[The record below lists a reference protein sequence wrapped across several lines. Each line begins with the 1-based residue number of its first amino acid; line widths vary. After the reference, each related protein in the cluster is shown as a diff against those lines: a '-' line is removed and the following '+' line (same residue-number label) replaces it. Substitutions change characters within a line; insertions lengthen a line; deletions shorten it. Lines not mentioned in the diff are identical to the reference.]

1 MSEGSGVRRWVAVGV
16 TIGVVVKVHER
27 LRALLWSS
35 SKRRGRVRTVRAV
48 SASGHGER
56 AVRLFARDEAHQ
68 VNRPLDALAAVALRN
83 LAPSDFDRDM
93 RLNALLS
100 DLVDQDRA
108 DRLAHPERAFVRGEL
123 DLVAPE
129 LRRGEFALDRLQF
142 QLDGD
147 VGCELNLRHW

>member
-1 MSEGSGVRRWVAVGV
+1 MSEGSGVRRCVAIGV

-48 SASGHGER
+48 SASDHGER
-56 AVRLFARDEAHQ
+56 AVRLCARDEAHQ

-123 DLVAPE
+123 DLVAPNCDGVNSPSIDC
-129 LRRGEFALDRLQF
+129 RRNSTGML
-142 QLDGD
+142 
-147 VGCELNLRHW
+147 VVN

>member
-56 AVRLFARDEAHQ
+56 AVRLCARDEAHQ
-68 VNRPLDALAAVALRN
+68 VNRPLDALAAVALRD
-83 LAPSDFDRDM
+83 LAAGYLDRHV
-93 RLNALLS
+93 RLDALLA
-100 DLVDQDRA
+100 DLVDQDRT
-108 DRLAHPERAFVRGEL
+108 DCLTR
-123 DLVAPE
+123 
-129 LRRGEFALDRLQF
+129 
-142 QLDGD
+142 
-147 VGCELNLRHW
+147 